1 MVAGVDTTGNTEE
14 VVPNTGT
21 KGGCAADA
29 VGRAAGGVEPSV
41 VSNGASDTT
50 GGTEGGAVE
59 SAAGFVAAT
68 TGFVAPTSG
77 FKVIGMA
84 GFESGLTVDS
94 FCKP

>member
-1 MVAGVDTTGNTEE
+1 MGSTDELTPNVGARGV
-14 VVPNTGT
+14 
-21 KGGCAADA
+21 CAADA
-29 VGRAAGGVEPSV
+29 VGRAAGGVEPNV
-41 VSNGASDTT
+41 VNNGASDTT

-68 TGFVAPTSG
+68 AGFVAPTSG